1 MSAFVIDA
9 FEFCRL
15 QERAEGELPVVDLA
29 RLANEAVDRGGVLRW
44 SLVGAS
50 DKFGHPQ
57 LHLKVVGQ
65 INLVCQRCLGAMPFD
80 MASESE
86 LTLAADDAAADAIE
100 ALIDDEDADVIVADA
115 AFDVISLIE
124 DEALLALPLAP
135 KHVTCPAQVDVVPV
149 ADDKV
154 SPFSVLKKLKQ

>member
-15 QERAEGELPVVDLA
+15 QERAEGELPVVDLT
-29 RLANEAVDRGGVLRW
+29 RLANEAVDRAGVLHW
-44 SLVGAS
+44 SLVGAA

-57 LHLKVVGQ
+57 LRLRVVGQ
-65 INLVCQRCLGAMPFD
+65 INLVCQRCLGSMPFD

-100 ALIDDEDADVIVADA
+100 ALIDDEDVDVIVADA

-135 KHVTCPAQVDVVPV
+135 KHVTCPAQVDAVPV
-149 ADDKV
+149 ADEKV